1 MSAKFI
7 DSFEFCRH
15 KQQQS
20 GQTPI
25 AEMARLSVELA
36 DSQGELRWSLTGGA
50 HPTGVPQLKLEVAG
64 EVRLMCQRCL
74 TPYMLPIATN
84 TVLVLARDDAQADET
99 EAMLDDDSIDVIVG
113 STTLDVLALVEDDA
127 LLALPLSPRHDVC
140 PDGAEAAV
148 VKDKKESP
156 FAVLK
161 KLKS

>member
-1 MSAKFI
+1 
-7 DSFEFCRH
+7 
-15 KQQQS
+15 
-20 GQTPI
+20 
-25 AEMARLSVELA
+25 
-36 DSQGELRWSLTGGA
+36 
-50 HPTGVPQLKLEVAG
+50 
-64 EVRLMCQRCL
+64 MCQRCL
-74 TPYMLPIATN
+74 TPYTLPIATN
-84 TVLVLARDDAQADET
+84 TLLVLARDDAQADET

-140 PDGAEAAV
+140 PDGAQAAV